1 MNQPGAAR
9 RRGAGRPPQPASAA
23 RKHKDPESAAALPRE
38 ISSAV
43 QPRETTRARPKLNSS
58 RLPAEQDTFNCVAA
72 AEAMLV
78 SALTLELSRATARPQ
93 MRTNIPKKI
102 AAVKWCRLERMV
114 RLEGTTECV
123 TPQAATVIVMKE
135 TLRAADPVRGRGSC
149 SRSRQRRQRESR
161 TSETPSAPLEN

>member
-1 MNQPGAAR
+1 MLLLIDLLDPGEY
-9 RRGAGRPPQPASAA
+9 GRSVT
-23 RKHKDPESAAALPRE
+23 L
-38 ISSAV
+38 
-43 QPRETTRARPKLNSS
+43 L
-58 RLPAEQDTFNCVAA
+58 CVVT
-72 AEAMLV
+72 MK
-78 SALTLELSRATARPQ
+78 SDSNLTPELSRAAKRH
-93 MRTNIPKKI
+93 
-102 AAVKWCRLERMV
+102 RLERMV